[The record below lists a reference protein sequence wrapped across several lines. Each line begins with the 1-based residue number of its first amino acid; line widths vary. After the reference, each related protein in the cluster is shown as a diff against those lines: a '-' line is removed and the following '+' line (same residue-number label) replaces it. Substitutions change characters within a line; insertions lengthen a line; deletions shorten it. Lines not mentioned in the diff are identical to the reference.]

1 MDDAG
6 VVGAAVSANGRAIV
20 YANRRF
26 FRSKDMALRAVRG
39 HWKALEIL
47 VDRVGTW
54 DDDFDVME
62 AACRQNG
69 AALRL
74 ASKRLRGDVGK
85 KREQRVVVVLLEW
98 TVSSVHLLNVSRGS
112 AHQYAVY

>member
-1 MDDAG
+1 
-6 VVGAAVSANGRAIV
+6 
-20 YANRRF
+20 
-26 FRSKDMALRAVRG
+26 MALRAVRG

-69 AALRL
+69 GALRL

-85 KREQRVVVVLLEW
+85 KRE
-98 TVSSVHLLNVSRGS
+98 
-112 AHQYAVY
+112 